1 MLKLK
6 LQYLATWCKELTPW
20 KRPWCW
26 KRLKAGG
33 EGDDKGRDGCMAS
46 PTQWTWISANSGRWQ
61 RTMKPS
67 VLQPMG
73 SQNQLQLSNWTTT
86 EREMSSVRLTVLL
99 KVLKSSWPISNPKR
113 WCCESAALNMPA
125 NLENSAVATGLEKV
139 SFHPNT
145 KERQCQRMFKLPHN
159 CTYLTR

>member
-20 KRPWCW
+20 KRPGCW

-33 EGDDKGRDGCMAS
+33 EGDDKGQDGCMAS
-46 PTQWTWISANSGRWQ
+46 PTQWTGISANSGRWQ
-61 RTMKPS
+61 RIMKPG

-73 SQNQLQLSNWTTT
+73 SQNQPQLSNWTT

-139 SFHPNT
+139 RFHSNT

-159 CTYLTR
+159 CTHLTR